1 MVRVNEIY
9 DLVFYMVN
17 KDQQGN
23 NLNSDEFNV
32 LLKAVNIGFFKQR
45 YGLPEEYQPG
55 TPLPKM
61 SYEITQK
68 ITDDLRALK
77 VRMGIDS
84 GVMIVNAQG
93 MANIPSNYV
102 HFSSAH
108 YKMITTNT
116 CGDIK
121 YKVRAIEH
129 LTDGQI
135 NDRRGDSI
143 KMPTHRNPVY
153 TTYSTYFQFYPED
166 LRNVFFTY
174 LRMPVTPFY
183 NTSISKISDTENY
196 LETGSVHFEYP
207 EDCYEDIA
215 RMICSYIG
223 INLRSTD
230 LINYSEMKMQK
241 GV

>member
-55 TPLPKM
+55 TPLPKI

-77 VRMGIDS
+77 VRMGVDS

-93 MANIPSNYV
+93 MANIPSDYV
-102 HFSSAH
+102 HFSSAK
-108 YKMITTNT
+108 YNMIKDNT
-116 CGDIK
+116 CGNVTTK
-121 YKVRAIEH
+121 ARNIEH
-129 LTDGQI
+129 LSDAQI
-135 NDRRGDSI
+135 NDRLGDSI
-143 KMPTHRNPVY
+143 KMPTHRDPVFA
-153 TTYSTYFQFYPED
+153 TYSTYFQFYPKD
-166 LRNVFFTY
+166 LRNVHFTY

-183 NTSISKISDTENY
+183 NTSIDEISDTENY